1 MAGTKGLAAV
11 LLPVG
16 GELPLDA
23 CAEEPDICGTGEVV
37 DFEELMD
44 KCAARR
50 VGDQSFCN
58 QSDREPSGLIICSE
72 MSHAQSEEMKTMTLP
87 E

>member
-23 CAEEPDICGTGEVV
+23 CAEEPDVCGAGEAV

-44 KCAARR
+44 KRAARR

-58 QSDREPSGLIICSE
+58 QSDRELSGLIICSE
-72 MSHAQSEEMKTMTLP
+72 TSHAAARSAR
-87 E
+87 